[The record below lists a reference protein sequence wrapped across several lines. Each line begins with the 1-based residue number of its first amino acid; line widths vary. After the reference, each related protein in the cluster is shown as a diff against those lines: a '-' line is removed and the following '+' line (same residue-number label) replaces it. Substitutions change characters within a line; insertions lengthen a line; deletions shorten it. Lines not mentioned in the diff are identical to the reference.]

1 MTVEVAEGFDAERWR
16 GLAPD
21 SPYHDPGWLAAMNS
35 RLPGAVY
42 TILDRRG
49 IGFIGVLVDDPDC
62 YEAYNP
68 QAILWRDRPVF
79 ELTDPAGRAAE
90 LADRAAEL
98 GRNRKPNS
106 LPALVLVAPGYHGD
120 PAGPAADDPAALAG
134 CLADLLDWCR
144 RAGLAGLH
152 LLFTGSPALTQA
164 VAGLGGLSYPLT
176 TRWTLPVWW
185 QDWPGYLAGLDAKR
199 ARELRRE
206 HRLATSTLQ
215 LVELDPAEHADE
227 LVAGRCAVLRRHG
240 QAADPA
246 AEHRRLAMLVERF
259 GDRLTVFGGVAEGRL
274 VTGCLCRWHGREL
287 QVLYSAVTEA
297 GRAHRFAH
305 FAGTYYAVIEGVS
318 TVSCDAI
325 DYGISHRAGKRA
337 RGCTVRRLFG
347 QVLPTDPAD
356 RPSLAVATGLLDR
369 YAESSIDR

>member
-1 MTVEVAEGFDAERWR
+1 MSTLATLRVTAGFDAARWS
-16 GLAPD
+16 GLSAG
-21 SPYHDPGWLAAMNS
+21 SPYHDAGWLTAMTS

-42 TILDRRG
+42 TVLDRRG
-49 IGFIGVLVDDPDC
+49 IGFGGVLVDDPDS

-68 QAILWRDRPVF
+68 QAILWRDPPVF

-90 LADRAAEL
+90 LARH
-98 GRNRKPNS
+98 RIPNS

-120 PAGPAADDPAALAG
+120 PAGPAATDPTVLAE
-134 CLADLLDWCR
+134 CLSELLDWCR
-144 RAGLAGLH
+144 GAGLAGLH
-152 LLFTGSPALTQA
+152 LLFTSSPAVTAA
-164 VAGLGGLSYPLT
+164 VADLGGLSYPLT

-185 QDWPGYLAGLDAKR
+185 QDWSGYLAGLDPKR

-206 HRLATSTLQ
+206 HRLATSTLR
-215 LVELDPAEHADE
+215 LAELDPAEHADE

-246 AEHRRLAMLVERF
+246 AEHRRLALLIERF
-259 GDRLTVFGGVAEGRL
+259 GDRLTLFGGLADGRL
-274 VTGCLCRWHGREL
+274 ATGCLCRWHGREL
-287 QVLYSAVTEA
+287 QVLYSAVTMT
-297 GRAHRFAH
+297 GQAHRFAH

-318 TVSCDAI
+318 AEVCDTI

-347 QVLPTDPAD
+347 QVLPTDSAD
-356 RPSLAVATGLLDR
+356 RPALAVGTELLGR
-369 YAESSIDR
+369 YAESLAGR

>member
-1 MTVEVAEGFDAERWR
+1 MALEVTAGFHADRWA
-16 GLAPD
+16 GLAAS
-21 SPYHDPGWLAAMNS
+21 SPYHDAGWLTAMTS

-42 TILDRRG
+42 TVLDRRG
-49 IGFIGVLVDDPDC
+49 IGFVGVLVDDPDS

-68 QAILWRDRPVF
+68 QAILWRDPPVF

-90 LADRAAEL
+90 LAGHRI
-98 GRNRKPNS
+98 PNS

-120 PAGPAADDPAALAG
+120 PAGPAGNDPAALTE
-134 CLADLLDWCR
+134 CLAELLEWCR
-144 RAGLAGLH
+144 STGLAGLH
-152 LLFTGSPALTQA
+152 LLFTGSPAVTAA
-164 VAGLGGLSYPLT
+164 VASLGGLSYPLT

-185 QDWPGYLAGLDAKR
+185 QDWPGYLAGLDTKR

-206 HRLATSTLQ
+206 HRLASSTLQ
-215 LVELDPAEHADE
+215 LAELDPQQHADE

-240 QAADPA
+240 QVADPA
-246 AEHRRLAMLVERF
+246 AEHRRLALLIERF
-259 GDRLTVFGGVAEGRL
+259 GDRLTLFGGLAGSRL
-274 VTGCLCRWHGREL
+274 ATGCLCRWHGREL

-297 GRAHRFAH
+297 GLAHRFAH

-318 TVSCDAI
+318 IVRCDTI

-347 QVLPTDPAD
+347 HVLPTDPHA
-356 RPSLAVATGLLDR
+356 RPSLAIGTELLGR
-369 YAESSIDR
+369 YAEGLIGR

>member
-1 MTVEVAEGFDAERWR
+1 
-16 GLAPD
+16 
-21 SPYHDPGWLAAMNS
+21 
-35 RLPGAVY
+35 
-42 TILDRRG
+42 
-49 IGFIGVLVDDPDC
+49 
-62 YEAYNP
+62 
-68 QAILWRDRPVF
+68 
-79 ELTDPAGRAAE
+79 
-90 LADRAAEL
+90 
-98 GRNRKPNS
+98 
-106 LPALVLVAPGYHGD
+106 LVLVAPGYHGD
-120 PAGPAADDPAALAG
+120 PTGPAADDPVALAG

-144 RAGLAGLH
+144 QTGLAALH
-152 LLFTGSPALTQA
+152 LLFTGSPALTHA
-164 VAGLGGLSYPLT
+164 VASLGGLSYPLT

-215 LVELDPAEHADE
+215 LAELDPAEHADE

-246 AEHRRLAMLVERF
+246 AEHRRLAMLIERF
-259 GDRLTVFGGVAEGRL
+259 GDRLTVFGGLADGRL
-274 VTGCLCRWHGREL
+274 ATGCLCRWHDREL

-318 TVSCDAI
+318 TVRCDAI

-347 QVLPTDPAD
+347 HVLPTDPAD
-356 RPSLAVATGLLDR
+356 RPNLAVATELLDR
-369 YAESSIDR
+369 YAESLIDRGATT

>member
-1 MTVEVAEGFDAERWR
+1 MAVSVTMALEVTAGFDVDRWA
-16 GLAPD
+16 GLAAN
-21 SPYHDPGWLAAMNS
+21 SPYHDAGWLTAMTS

-42 TILDRRG
+42 TVLDRRG
-49 IGFIGVLVDDPDC
+49 IGFVGVLVDDPGC

-68 QAILWRDRPVF
+68 QAILWRDPPVF
-79 ELTDPAGRAAE
+79 ELTDPAGRAAD
-90 LADRAAEL
+90 LARH
-98 GRNRKPNS
+98 RTPNS

-120 PAGPAADDPAALAG
+120 PAGPAGNDPAALTEF
-134 CLADLLDWCR
+134 LAELLGWCR
-144 RAGLAGLH
+144 RTGLAGLH
-152 LLFTGSPALTQA
+152 LLFTGSQA
-164 VAGLGGLSYPLT
+164 VTAAVADLGGLSYPLT

-215 LVELDPAEHADE
+215 LAELDPQQHADE

-246 AEHRRLAMLVERF
+246 AEYRRLALLIEQF
-259 GDRLTVFGGVAEGRL
+259 GDRLTLFGGLAGGRL
-274 VTGCLCRWHGREL
+274 ATGCLCRWHGRQL

-297 GRAHRFAH
+297 GQAHRFAH
-305 FAGTYYAVIEGVS
+305 FAGTYYAVIDGVS
-318 TVSCDAI
+318 SVRCDTI
-325 DYGISHRAGKRA
+325 DYGISHHAGKRA

-347 QVLPTDPAD
+347 HVLPTDPAD
-356 RPSLAVATGLLDR
+356 RPSLAIGTELLGR
-369 YAESSIDR
+369 YAEGLTGR